1 MDYGL
6 KRNGKRESRER
17 RGRRFSYLPA
27 EQVIMQLTT
36 VLSPYESLMDF
47 MDEIT
52 ARRIELLQ
60 ENQNA
65 SEYLGTRV
73 TTKTLYDT
81 VVGIGNVEIRLY
93 KIEEKREYP
102 ITWSE
107 VAKNSGGEGFL
118 SAFIILNSLLYYMR
132 RIFSQTGRRVDLQPF

>member
-93 KIEEKREYP
+93 KIEEK
-102 ITWSE
+102 
-107 VAKNSGGEGFL
+107 
-118 SAFIILNSLLYYMR
+118 IICVYYSQQPALLYETD
-132 RIFSQTGRRVDLQPF
+132 IFADRAESRFPAVLIIFMC

>member
-1 MDYGL
+1 
-6 KRNGKRESRER
+6 
-17 RGRRFSYLPA
+17 
-27 EQVIMQLTT
+27 MQLTT

-93 KIEEKREYP
+93 KIEEK
-102 ITWSE
+102 
-107 VAKNSGGEGFL
+107 
-118 SAFIILNSLLYYMR
+118 IICVYYSQQPYYMR

>member
-1 MDYGL
+1 
-6 KRNGKRESRER
+6 
-17 RGRRFSYLPA
+17 
-27 EQVIMQLTT
+27 MQLTT

-93 KIEEKREYP
+93 KIEEK
-102 ITWSE
+102 
-107 VAKNSGGEGFL
+107 
-118 SAFIILNSLLYYMR
+118 IICVIIFNSLLYYMR
-132 RIFSQTGRRVDLQPF
+132 RILS

>member
-65 SEYLGTRV
+65 SE
-73 TTKTLYDT
+73 
-81 VVGIGNVEIRLY
+81 
-93 KIEEKREYP
+93 
-102 ITWSE
+102 
-107 VAKNSGGEGFL
+107 
-118 SAFIILNSLLYYMR
+118 
-132 RIFSQTGRRVDLQPF
+132 